1 MLLSYLAKELN
12 VNTNDRLQ
20 NQRAHRIRTTSAL
33 SRKRDSFTITFG
45 GGSVGGEGIA
55 NRRSDLATPRFSSVA
70 YEQKS
75 PVHIYA
81 VIHEKH
87 TAAHHHAKKSVKII
101 QFKLFT
107 ASALTTSWSAL
118 DFIPII
124 ITEQVKKS
132 DAEGVKHVI
141 NISPVV
147 LMLPKR
153 QSFKQNKWEK
163 KSGGGGRR
171 VVSSRI
177 ITDVSFLQY
186 MAKIRI

>member
-1 MLLSYLAKELN
+1 MLLSLKNLMSTRTIDY
-12 VNTNDRLQ
+12 
-20 NQRAHRIRTTSAL
+20 RIRGLTEFGPQVPCHGK
-33 SRKRDSFTITFG
+33 SRKRDSFAITFG
-45 GGSVGGEGIA
+45 GGSVGGEGTT

-75 PVHIYA
+75 PVQIYA

-101 QFKLFT
+101 QFNLLT
-107 ASALTTSWSAL
+107 TSALTTSWSAL

-153 QSFKQNKWEK
+153 QSFKQNK
-163 KSGGGGRR
+163 
-171 VVSSRI
+171 
-177 ITDVSFLQY
+177 
-186 MAKIRI
+186 